1 MMGKLLIM
9 AWRNVWRNW
18 RRTVIA
24 GIAIA
29 LGLTLILLYDGMLNG
44 MDEALYGNTV
54 RLQGGNV
61 QVHAPGFREKA
72 NSLPLLPLADPGA
85 AVAAASAQTNV
96 IAVAQRIRTGGMVSS
111 REGTLS
117 VAITGVEPEQ
127 EALVSLV
134 AENVVQGRW
143 LKGNDEDA
151 LLIGQAMAESLEVTV
166 GDRVTLVGRATHQ
179 QMRRRTM
186 TIVGIYDIGIP
197 EVEKGLVY
205 VSLLEAQ
212 TLFGLRDQATEVA
225 IYLAQ
230 VGQEPPVVEALQA
243 ALPGYE
249 VDAWDTLDPS
259 LKELMEMESQ
269 IMGIFGLVILLIAA
283 VGILNLMLMAVFERT
298 REIGLLAAMGLKR
311 WETVVLFLLEG
322 VMIGLLGALAGCVL
336 GGVIGAYFGRIGIDL
351 MAIYGG
357 EVNVSEFGELYGLMG
372 DRLYVRIGIG
382 VLARRALTVG
392 VIAALASLYPAWQ
405 ASRREP
411 AEALHYV

>member
-1 MMGKLLIM
+1 MSKLIKM

-29 LGLTLILLYDGMLNG
+29 LGLTLILFFDGMLDG

-72 NSLPLLPLADPGA
+72 NSLPILPLIDPDPIVQA
-85 AVAAASAQTNV
+85 ALTHPDV
-96 IAVAQRIRTGGMVSS
+96 IAAAQRIRTGGMISS

-117 VAITGVEPEQ
+117 IVITGVEPER
-127 EALVSLV
+127 EASVNMI
-134 AENVVQGRW
+134 AENIIQGRW
-143 LKGNDEDA
+143 LEEDDEDA
-151 LLIGQAMAESLEVTV
+151 LLIGQAMSDSLEVGI

-186 TIVGIYDIGIP
+186 TIVGIYDIGMSEI
-197 EVEKGLVY
+197 EKGLVY
-205 VSLLEAQ
+205 ISLLEAQ
-212 TLFGLRDQATEVA
+212 TLFDLRDQATEVA
-225 IYLAQ
+225 IYLAK
-230 VGQEPPVVEALQA
+230 VGQEPQVVETLSA

-249 VDAWDTLDPS
+249 VDAWDTLDPT
-259 LKELMEMESQ
+259 LKDMMELEDQ
-269 IMGIFGLVILLIAA
+269 IMGIFGLVILLIAG

-311 WETVVLFLLEG
+311 YETMILFLLEG
-322 VMIGLLGALAGCVL
+322 VMIGLVGAFVGCLLGGALGAYL
-336 GGVIGAYFGRIGIDL
+336 GRVGIDWAT
-351 MAIYGG
+351 MYGG
-357 EVNVSEFGELYGLMG
+357 MDLSEFGDMFGLMG
-372 DRLYVRIGIG
+372 DRLYVKIGIG
-382 VLARRALTVG
+382 VLLRRALTVG
-392 VIAALASLYPAWQ
+392 IIAALASLYPAWQ

-411 AEALHYV
+411 ADALHYV